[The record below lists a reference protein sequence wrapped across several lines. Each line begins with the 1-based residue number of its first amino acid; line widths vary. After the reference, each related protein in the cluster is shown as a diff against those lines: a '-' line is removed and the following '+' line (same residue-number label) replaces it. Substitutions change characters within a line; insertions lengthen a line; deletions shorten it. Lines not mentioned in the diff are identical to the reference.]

1 MRVTVERLRLWI
13 LIAASLLIAVL
24 AGFFLWSGL
33 QYRRI
38 VQNLPRKLGVN
49 IQQTASG
56 FTYSQSSHGHTLFT
70 IHASR
75 LMSFKNDKAELHDVS
90 ITLYGPPGS
99 HRADRIY
106 GAEFEYD
113 RKTGIASSQGK
124 VEIDLESPSQ
134 NGQGKPQR
142 PIHVQTSQ
150 LTYNSKTGLAQ
161 TSQYTE
167 FSLPQGSGHATGAN
181 YNSKTGLFV
190 LDQQVYLQTQPGKST
205 GPSATVIHAAHLS
218 FQRDKNVAML
228 SAPVIQN
235 GQQTTSAA
243 QAKLYFRP
251 DGSADHIFAQGNV
264 RMTSATGATITA
276 QMAQIALSGNNQPQS
291 AVLSGGV
298 QYAGHSKQET
308 MQGSAQQA
316 NLAFAA
322 VPGHAGHSWLQH
334 ALFDQSVQFTEQITG
349 VPGDAKAVSTRHISG
364 DQADVAF
371 VPAADGS
378 KSVPSTITMQQ
389 NAVATMR
396 TTYAHQS
403 PEQTTVRANKLVATL
418 ADGSILRTVTATGQ
432 AEVSSLG
439 KDGSRNTTHSDSIL
453 LTFAPQSHQ
462 MPRQAR
468 ETPASAAAQLVSA
481 VEDGHVVMQQT
492 PASNA
497 PKSQG
502 PVAAWANHA
511 DYIAAD
517 QLLRLRGNP
526 RLQET
531 GALDLSAD
539 AIDYHR
545 AAGDASAIGNVKA
558 TYREPSGV
566 PTAST
571 KGSLPQLGG
580 KGATHVVASH
590 AWFSSAKGQA
600 IFYGASGHPAR
611 LWQGGNSVSAPVI
624 EVHRTPQQLLASGRG
639 TDTVTAAFAAVI
651 GSKAQAGLVRVA
663 SDSLTY
669 SGKSHQAD
677 FHGHVAAVDAFGK
690 MQASNINMQIAPA
703 ADHQPTRLER
713 MTATGGVTLTQPG
726 RRAVGT
732 KLVYT
737 ASDERYVLTG
747 RPGAL
752 PYLTDRVHGRT
763 TGAALIFNNRNDS
776 VEVNGGEG
784 RAVTETSIP
793 K

>member
-24 AGFFLWSGL
+24 AGFFLWSGF
-33 QYRRI
+33 QYRHI
-38 VQNLPRKLGVN
+38 VQNLPHKLGVN
-49 IQQTASG
+49 IQQTASE

-75 LMSFKNDKAELHDVS
+75 LMSFKNDKAELHNVS

-106 GAEFEYD
+106 GAEFEYN

-134 NGQGKPQR
+134 KGQGKAQR

-150 LTYNSKTGLAQ
+150 LTYDSKTGLAE

-190 LDQQVYLQTQPGKST
+190 LEQQVYLQMQPGKSSGT
-205 GPSATVIHAAHLS
+205 SATVIHAAHLS
-218 FQRDKNVAML
+218 FQRDKNQATL

-235 GQQTTSAA
+235 GQQATSAA
-243 QAKLYFRP
+243 QAQLYFRP
-251 DGSADHIFAQGNV
+251 DGSADHIVAQGHV

-276 QMAQIALSGNNQPQS
+276 QTAQIALSGSNQPQT
-291 AVLSGGV
+291 AVLTGGV
-298 QYAGHSKQET
+298 QYAGHSAQET

-316 NLAFAA
+316 HLSFAA
-322 VPGHAGHSWLQH
+322 VPGHAGHSWLRH
-334 ALFDQSVQFTEQITG
+334 ALFDQSVQFTQQIHG
-349 VPGDAKAVSTRHISG
+349 APGDPKAVSTRHISG
-364 DQADVAF
+364 GQADVAF
-371 VPAADGS
+371 APAANGT
-378 KSVPSTITMQQ
+378 KSVPTTIIVQQ

-396 TTYAHQS
+396 TTYTHQ
-403 PEQTTVRANKLVATL
+403 PPQQTTVRANEVVATL
-418 ADGSILRTVTATGQ
+418 ANGRTLQTMNAIGQ
-432 AEVSSLG
+432 AEITSLG
-439 KDGSRNTTHSDSIL
+439 KDGSLNTTHSDSL
-453 LTFAPQSHQ
+453 HLTFAPQ
-462 MPRQAR
+462 PRH
-468 ETPASAAAQLVSA
+468 AAAQLVSA

-492 PASNA
+492 PARNA
-497 PKSQG
+497 RKSQG
-502 PVAAWANHA
+502 PVMAWA
-511 DYIAAD
+511 D
-517 QLLRLRGNP
+517 QAQYSAVDQVLHLRGNP

-545 AAGDASAIGNVKA
+545 ATGDASAIGNVKA
-558 TYREPSGV
+558 TYREPSA
-566 PTAST
+566 ASAN
-571 KGSLPQLGG
+571 GSLPQLGG
-580 KGATHVVASH
+580 KGATHVIASH
-590 AWFSSAKGQA
+590 AWFSSARGQA
-600 IFYGASGHPAR
+600 SFYGSSGHPAR

-624 EVHRTPQQLLASGRG
+624 ELRRSPQQLLASGHG
-639 TDTVTAAFAAVI
+639 TDAVIAAFAAVI
-651 GSKAQAGLVRVA
+651 GSKSPPGLVRVA

-669 SGKSHQAD
+669 SDKSHQAD
-677 FHGHVAAVDAFGK
+677 FHGHVAAVDSFGR
-690 MQASNINMQIAPA
+690 MQAANIIMQIAPA
-703 ADHQPTRLER
+703 ADHQPTRLQR

-732 KLVYT
+732 RLVYT

-784 RAVTETSIP
+784 RAVTVTSIP